1 MPLTNL
7 DQAALRPVG
16 LWRSRGLRWGVAAAV
31 MLGSSLMAMF
41 GLMYWRSTAL
51 MLDTTDRSVVEQLEL
66 LSARPPDMLPFM
78 IASRMIRHPA
88 VVTLVGL
95 FEPGGQ
101 PIVGDVALMPDRMV
115 LNGQVQAASAPGLRP
130 LHWRAAGRRLPDG
143 RILIVARSADELL
156 EVRAGLLRSAIVG
169 IVPAVLLCLGC
180 GTLVGVATERRMRG
194 FNAVAERIIAG
205 DMRERLPERAAGDE
219 LDRLCTIVNR
229 MLGRLEEGVEALKGV
244 GETIAHDLRT
254 PLTVMRARLERS
266 QALAGSNTPLGRS
279 IGQSI
284 EGVDQALS
292 IVTALLRIS
301 EIQHVRRAASFEA
314 FDLAQVVQETADSY
328 QPVAEDKCVDLTV
341 LIATPA
347 TIIGDRQLMTEALV
361 NLVDNAV
368 KFTPRAGQ
376 VSLTLA
382 GTPARPVI
390 TISDTGPGI
399 PLDARSAVFQR
410 FYRVDASRTTPGSG
424 LGLSLVAAVL
434 DLHRFNIRLEAN
446 NPGCRVDLLCW
457 NDDLLQGRRSGWETI
472 GLQS

>member
-1 MPLTNL
+1 MRPIDLGH
-7 DQAALRPVG
+7 AGLRPVG
-16 LWRSRGLRWGVAAAV
+16 LWRSRGLRWGLAVAV
-31 MLGSSLMAMF
+31 MIGGSLMAMF

-51 MLDTTDRSVVEQLEL
+51 MLDTVDRSVVEQLEL

-78 IASRMIRHPA
+78 IASRMNRHPA

-101 PIVGDVALMPDRMV
+101 PIVGDVALMPDSIV
-115 LNGQVQAASAPGLRP
+115 LDSGVQPVTAPGMP
-130 LHWRAAGRRLPDG
+130 SVHWRAAGRTLPDG
-143 RILIVARSADELL
+143 RVLIVARGADEIL
-156 EVRAGLLRSAIVG
+156 EVRAALVRGAVAG

-205 DMRERLPERAAGDE
+205 DMRERLPERAGGNE

-229 MLGRLEEGVEALKGV
+229 MLARLEQGVEALKGV
-244 GETIAHDLRT
+244 GEDIAHDLRT

-266 QALAGSNTPLGRS
+266 HALAGPDTPLGCS

-301 EIQHVRRAASFEA
+301 EIQHVRRTAGFET

-328 QPVAEDKCVDLTV
+328 QAVAEEKGVDLTV
-341 LIATPA
+341 TIASPG
-347 TIIGDRQLMTEALV
+347 TIVGDRQLMIEALV

-376 VSLTLA
+376 VSLVLA

-390 TISDTGPGI
+390 TVSDTGPGI
-399 PLDARSAVFQR
+399 PIEARSAVFQR
-410 FYRVDASRTTPGSG
+410 FYRADASRTMRGSG

-434 DLHRFNIRLEAN
+434 DLHRFKIRLGEN

-457 NDDLLQGRRSGWETI
+457 NDVAL
-472 GLQS
+472 